1 MSPANRPRIQNLFLL
16 TASGFLAI
24 WPPRGPCCA
33 EELASVPSALITII
47 DTVEVAAASPGILQL
62 VPAREGVFVEQGQL
76 LARVDDRA
84 ATLKANQAEFQLTLA
99 QQEAVN
105 DIAVRLATKT
115 HEVAVQEL
123 KRAQR
128 INQKLPNSVSAVEV
142 ALKQLASDRTALELE
157 NAKYQQRQAKITSQ
171 IRAAEFS
178 LAQHEVRKHGVFS
191 PIDGMIVH
199 VEKRAG
205 EYVELGAAIARVV
218 RVDRVRAEGFA
229 PASFTA
235 KGLLGRRA
243 TLQILL
249 DGRSTEVE
257 GKVVFV
263 SPEADPVNQE
273 VPIWAEFGN
282 PELLLKPGLRGRM
295 IIHTEI
301 AAVAANQAA
310 APLAQPSHPPGPQP

>member
-1 MSPANRPRIQNLFLL
+1 ML
-16 TASGFLAI
+16 
-24 WPPRGPCCA
+24 
-33 EELASVPSALITII
+33 
-47 DTVEVAAASPGILQL
+47 
-62 VPAREGVFVEQGQL
+62 VEQGQL
-76 LARVDDRA
+76 LAKVDDRS
-84 ATLKANQAEFQLTLA
+84 ATLKANQAKFQLTLA

-157 NAKYQQRQAKITSQ
+157 NAKYQQGQAEITAQ
-171 IRAAEFS
+171 IREAEFE
-178 LAQHEVRKHGVFS
+178 LAQHEVQQHGVYS

-205 EYVELGAAIARVV
+205 EYVELGAAVARVV

-229 PASFTA
+229 PASLAA

-243 TLQILL
+243 TLHILL
-249 DGRSTEVE
+249 DGKSTEVE

-273 VPIWAEFGN
+273 VPIWAEFKN
-282 PELLLKPGLRGRM
+282 QEMLLKPGLRGRM
-295 IIHTEI
+295 IIHADI
-301 AAVAANQAA
+301 AAVAANQSASSQA
-310 APLAQPSHPPGPQP
+310 KPSQPQAPQP